1 MKCRSLLI
9 GQDDQG
15 HVLMVKAVMGC
26 PSRRRVCIVSSVVFT
41 AVLVYPVLFFFR
53 QFIVILLL
61 VLYFI

>member
-26 PSRRRVCIVSSVVFT
+26 PSRRRVCIVNSVVFT
-41 AVLVYPVLFFFR
+41 VVLVYACVFR
-53 QFIVILLL
+53 
-61 VLYFI
+61 